1 MIMKHYLG
9 LFLNRAMGV
18 KASWA
23 RDFVS
28 WVHGL
33 NEEASMTPEARKQL
47 LLNWERAAT
56 NGEAWP
62 ILAFSLQQTL
72 QEPRPFV

>member
-1 MIMKHYLG
+1 MD
-9 LFLNRAMGV
+9 RAMGV

-33 NEEASMTPEARKQL
+33 NEEASITPEARKQL
-47 LLNWERAAT
+47 LINWERAAT
-56 NGEAWP
+56 NGQAWQY
-62 ILAFSLQQTL
+62 LGCFLNQTL
-72 QEPRPFV
+72 QKSRPFV